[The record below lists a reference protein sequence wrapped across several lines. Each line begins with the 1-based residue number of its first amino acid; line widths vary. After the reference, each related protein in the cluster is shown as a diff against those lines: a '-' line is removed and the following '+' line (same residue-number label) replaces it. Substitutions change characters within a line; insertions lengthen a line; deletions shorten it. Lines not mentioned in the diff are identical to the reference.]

1 MINATTAPQ
10 PNLYSRSSDQCVP
23 KSLAK
28 WPMVLMFGCLLGL
41 TPNKAIAQEEINPI
55 LEVGVVQQFGKT
67 PTDTLVLQ
75 AKPGDHLTLRFA
87 TPQGEQIL
95 HTLSAV
101 IQVEMQPLPEPQVK
115 ERLIFSSHRS
125 YETAAQ
131 QANKWQEMGIEVELA
146 QPDVWQVWASRET
159 YSTPLLRRWLLE
171 SIKAQGYQPTFTSQ
185 AVTQK
190 PVPYWILGGYRYNRQ
205 ELKIEATQ
213 NIISVGKKRDDPQA
227 LVYGGS
233 LKLQPDAYGTYTL
246 VNHVPLET
254 YLRGV
259 VPHEMGAWPPAA
271 SIEAQ
276 AILARTY
283 VLRNLHRFEADNY
296 QICANTDCQ
305 VYKGLTEVYPST
317 DNAITN
323 TRGLVLTYDGEL
335 VDAVYFSSSGGIT
348 ANFNDVWDGPKPP
361 YLRSVLDTTQ
371 NVWNLESYSL
381 ADEQN
386 FRRFMTLRK
395 GFNEEGWSDFRW
407 QYRTDLKAMTNHLQF
422 YLKRRKSPQ
431 ADFKTIQQVRVVERA
446 RSGRVLKMEVETDR
460 GVIPIHKDEVQSAFW
475 PPISTLFYIDPI
487 YGPNQTLQGYNF
499 VGGGFGHGVGFSQ
512 IGSHKLARLGWSSD
526 RILEF
531 YFPGTQ
537 LQPLNNSLISWH
549 QSP

>member
-1 MINATTAPQ
+1 MITPTATQLTTSPATP
-10 PNLYSRSSDQCVP
+10 LKSSP
-23 KSLAK
+23 KGLSWWQVIL
-28 WPMVLMFGCLLGL
+28 VLGCMLGL
-41 TPNKAIAQEEINPI
+41 TPIKAIAQEQINPI
-55 LEVGVVQQFGKT
+55 IEVGVVQQFGKT

-87 TPQGEQIL
+87 TPEGEKVL
-95 HTLSAV
+95 HSLSVVLNVA
-101 IQVEMQPLPEPQVK
+101 MQPLLEPQVE

-125 YETAAQ
+125 YENAQQ

-146 QPDVWQVWASRET
+146 QPDVWQVWASREI

-171 SIKAQGYQPTFTSQ
+171 SLEAQGYKPSFSHQ
-185 AVTQK
+185 VVKQK
-190 PVPYWILGGYRYNRQ
+190 PIPYWVLGGYRYNRH
-205 ELKIEATQ
+205 ELEIQATQ
-213 NIISVGKKRDDPQA
+213 NVISVGNKRDDPQA

-233 LKLQPDAYGTYTL
+233 LKLQPDAYGSYTL

-283 VLRNLHRFEADNY
+283 ALRNLHRFEADNY

-317 DNAITN
+317 DNAIAN
-323 TRGLVLTYDGEL
+323 TRGQVLTYEGEL

-348 ANFNDVWDGPKPP
+348 ANFHDVWDGPEQP
-361 YLRSVLDTTQ
+361 YLKSVLDTTE
-371 NVWNLESYSL
+371 NVWNLEGYSL
-381 ADEQN
+381 ANEQN
-386 FRRFMTLRK
+386 FRRFMGLKK
-395 GFNEEGWSDFRW
+395 GFNEEGWGDFRW
-407 QYRTDLKAMTNHLQF
+407 QYQTDLKAMVNHLRY
-422 YLKRRKSPQ
+422 YLNRRQHPQ
-431 ADFKTIQQVRVVERA
+431 GDFKTIQQVRVVDRSH
-446 RSGRVLKMEVETDR
+446 SGRVLKMEVQTDK
-460 GVIPIHKDEVQSAFW
+460 GIIEIQKDEVQSAFW

-487 YGPNQTLQGYNF
+487 YDKDKTLKGYKF

-531 YFPGTQ
+531 YFSGTQ
-537 LQPLNNSLISWH
+537 IESLNNSLVSWLK
-549 QSP
+549 SP